1 MKWGSSMKVI
11 LSRKGFDS
19 ANGGIVSPVFPN
31 GKMLSFPIPSKDI
44 EKDCIKYS
52 DLCFDGIGLDELLRN
67 LGYSFEKNSEYC
79 HLDPD
84 LDKSRRKSEIEGW
97 TAAFGQINQAAGYLN
112 NQEVEEGDLFL
123 FFGNFRHIKMING
136 VYRYARKSKDA
147 TSDYYG
153 KPFQAIWGYMQ
164 VERKIIEPN
173 EIMEYRWHPHAC
185 TKRNDPNGR
194 DKNNT
199 LYIPRRTLS
208 FRPDLPGYGLF
219 DFDEKR
225 VLTMKGKNKATWKYN
240 AAYDVDTRKN
250 CVKDGEGI
258 YYSGIWQELV
268 LENAESWAE
277 SLF

>member
-1 MKWGSSMKVI
+1 MKVI

-97 TAAFGQINQAAGYLN
+97 KAAFGQINQAAGYLN

-136 VYRYARKSKDA
+136 IYRYARKSIEA

-185 TKRNDPNGR
+185 TKRNDPNGG